1 VTARRGP
8 EERVAT
14 VGDGNTGDTAGAV
27 DVGAAV
33 ELDGVTAW
41 LAERVDGLVPPLEVA
56 PIGGGLSNLTFTLTD
71 ARGARFVLRRPP
83 LGPLLPSAH
92 DMGREHRVMAALQGT
107 AVPVPPVVGLCD
119 DVTVTG
125 APFMVTRMV
134 DGLAVRGRADA
145 EALAPEARATAGR
158 GLADVL
164 AALHLTDPVAVGLGE
179 LGRPD
184 GYVERQLKRWRRQW
198 VEGGGRDHPAFLALH
213 DRLAAAVPEQVRPAI
228 VHGDLRVD
236 NAIIGPDGTV
246 RAVVDWELCTLGD
259 PLADLGMTLAY
270 WAEPLDDASALEDPP
285 TAVPGF
291 GSRADFT
298 ARYAERTGFDVTSV
312 PFHTAFAMWKI
323 AAILEG
329 VTTRRSHGAVGA
341 PVPADETARGHR
353 RVDDLVARATVALDA
368 V

>member
-1 VTARRGP
+1 
-8 EERVAT
+8 VADGHA
-14 VGDGNTGDTAGAV
+14 GDSAA
-27 DVGAAV
+27 DVGAA
-33 ELDGVTAW
+33 LDVDRVAAW
-41 LAERVDGLVPPLEVA
+41 LAAQVEGLVPPLAVA

-71 ARGARFVLRRPP
+71 GRGQRFVLRRPP

-119 DVTVTG
+119 DTTVTG
-125 APFMVTRMV
+125 APFLVTRHV
-134 DGLAVRGRADA
+134 DGLAVRGRAEA
-145 EALAPEARATAGR
+145 EALAPEARAAAGR

-164 AALHLTDPVAVGLGE
+164 ADLHLTDPGAVGLGD

-184 GYVERQLKRWRRQW
+184 GYVQRQLARWRRQW
-198 VEGGGRDHPAFLALH
+198 VEGGGREHPAFLALH
-213 DRLAAAVPEQVRPAI
+213 DRLAAAVPDQARPAI

-236 NAIIGPDGTV
+236 NAILGPDGAV

-270 WAEPLDDASALEDPP
+270 WAEPGDTETALDDPP
-285 TAVPGF
+285 TAVAGF
-291 GSRADFT
+291 GSRAELT
-298 ARYAERTGFDVTSV
+298 ARYAERTGFDVASV

-329 VTTRRSHGAVGA
+329 VTTRRAQGAVGA
-341 PVPADETARGHR
+341 PVPAEETASGHQ
-353 RVDDLVARATVALDA
+353 RVDDLVARASAALDA
-368 V
+368 A